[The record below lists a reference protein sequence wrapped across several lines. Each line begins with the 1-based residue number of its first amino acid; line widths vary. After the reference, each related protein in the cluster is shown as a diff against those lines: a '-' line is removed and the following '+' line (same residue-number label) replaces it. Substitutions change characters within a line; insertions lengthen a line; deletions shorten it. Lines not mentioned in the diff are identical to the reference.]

1 MFHIRF
7 ATRILVIQAL
17 TVTLVVGVC
26 TGIFTVLMV
35 QQLKTEAEHTALAI
49 ARSVAVHP
57 QVRQDVAVD
66 TLTGANPSSAALA
79 TGPLQGYAREAS
91 ISTGALFIVITD
103 GNGIRL
109 AHPEPQRLGQTVS
122 TSFAAAMRGQETTA
136 WETGTLG
143 DSARAKVPIFAPE
156 STTPVGEVSVG
167 FERESVYDRLPQL
180 LLAVVVGA
188 TLALTIGVAVALMMR
203 RRWEK
208 ITLGLQ
214 PEELV
219 ALVKNHTAVLDG
231 VEEGVLALRPDGSI
245 DVHNQQAQNILGAGP
260 LQGRKLN
267 DVGLDEAAVAA
278 LMAGQRPEPIT
289 HHDRILYLDSHQV
302 RRGDRELGQV
312 ITIRDRTDILELSQ
326 RLDSVRT
333 MTHALRAQRHEFAN
347 RIHTASGLLDAGRV
361 KDAAH
366 FLYDMHRNGGQTH
379 PLIGAV
385 RLNDPFLSSFLN
397 TASIAASERG
407 VSLRI
412 TEDTLILGATD
423 NAEDIATIL
432 GNLINNATD
441 AAIRGTPPR
450 WIDLTLMDAGD
461 TLAITIA
468 DSGTGIAEGVDVFVA
483 GPGLMD
489 DGEADEGTTDQ
500 IHGHGIGLKLCR
512 ALARSHGGDIW
523 VIDHGRPT
531 GAVFG
536 VQLPGVMM
544 PPDTYRTERKEKTHG

>member
-66 TLTGANPSSAALA
+66 TLTGANPSSAVLA

>member
-1 MFHIRF
+1 M
-7 ATRILVIQAL
+7 
-17 TVTLVVGVC
+17 
-26 TGIFTVLMV
+26 
-35 QQLKTEAEHTALAI
+35 
-49 ARSVAVHP
+49 
-57 QVRQDVAVD
+57 
-66 TLTGANPSSAALA
+66 
-79 TGPLQGYAREAS
+79 
-91 ISTGALFIVITD
+91 
-103 GNGIRL
+103 
-109 AHPEPQRLGQTVS
+109 
-122 TSFAAAMRGQETTA
+122 
-136 WETGTLG
+136 
-143 DSARAKVPIFAPE
+143 
-156 STTPVGEVSVG
+156 
-167 FERESVYDRLPQL
+167 
-180 LLAVVVGA
+180 
-188 TLALTIGVAVALMMR
+188 ALMMR

>member
-35 QQLKTEAEHTALAI
+35 QQLKTEAEHTALSI
-49 ARSVAVHP
+49 ARSVAVNP

-66 TLTGANPSSAALA
+66 TMTGASPSSATLA
-79 TGPLQGYAREAS
+79 AGPLQGYAMTAS

-109 AHPEPQRLGQTVS
+109 AHPEPRRLGQTVS
-122 TSFAAAMRGQETTA
+122 TSFAAAMRGEETTA

-167 FERESVYDRLPQL
+167 FERDSVYDRLPQL
-180 LLAVVVGA
+180 LLALAVGA
-188 TLALTIGVAVALMMR
+188 VLALAIGVTVALVMR

-245 DVHNQQAQNILGAGP
+245 DVHNQQAQNILGVGP
-260 LQGRKLN
+260 LKGRNLQ
-267 DVGLDEAAVAA
+267 DMGLDEATVTM
-278 LMAGQRPEPIT
+278 LLAGQQPEPVT

-302 RRGDRELGQV
+302 RRGDQELGQV

-347 RIHTASGLLDAGRV
+347 RIHTASGLVDAGRV
-361 KDAAH
+361 NDAAH
-366 FLYDMHRNGGQTH
+366 FLHEMHRNGGQTH
-379 PLIGAV
+379 PLIGAA
-385 RLNDPFLSSFLN
+385 RLNDPFLSSFLH
-397 TASIAASERG
+397 TASINASERG

-412 TEDTLILGATD
+412 TEDTLILGTTD
-423 NAEDIATIL
+423 NVEDIATIL
-432 GNLINNATD
+432 GNLINNATE
-441 AAIRGTPPR
+441 AAIRGTQPR

-468 DSGTGIAEGVDVFVA
+468 DSGTGIAEEVDVFAV
-483 GPGLMD
+483 GQGLVD
-489 DGEADEGTTDQ
+489 DVSGEGTGDR

-523 VIDHGRPT
+523 VIDKGGLT

-536 VQLPGVMM
+536 VRLPGVMM
-544 PPDTYRTERKEKTHG
+544 PTDTYRTEGKEMTDG

>member
-188 TLALTIGVAVALMMR
+188 ILALTIGVAVALMMR

>member
-188 TLALTIGVAVALMMR
+188 ILALTIGVAVALMMR

-544 PPDTYRTERKEKTHG
+544 PPDAYRTERKEKTHG